1 MKTRREIEKM
11 KEILHKE
18 VELQMKKGLTIKD
31 KEVIQTHTMLG
42 TLELVLRDDLNLI
55 FSEDLKKQY
64 WFITQHKNKFII
76 SSTIDKARKSDKER
90 KTEGNYFKEKTEAL
104 IALMDLMTSLRKNRE
119 KREEEE

>member
-11 KEILHKE
+11 KEILH
-18 VELQMKKGLTIKD
+18 

-64 WFITQHKNKFII
+64 WFITQHKNNFII
-76 SSTIDKARKSDKER
+76 SATIDKNRKSGKKR
-90 KTEGNYFKEKTEAL
+90 KAEGNYFKEKIEAQIAL
-104 IALMDLMTSLRKNRE
+104 IDLMTSLRKNRE
-119 KREEEE
+119 NEEE